1 MLLEAP
7 AVLAEV
13 HVPGLGKLVSP
24 VLAFFGS
31 QLWRFGVAADDA
43 VVYGFV
49 IVARFAQV
57 ILVSGVLFAVAGVV
71 VRMIIFF
78 GGAWVLVVL
87 VLFV

>member
-13 HVPGLGKLVSP
+13 HVPGLGKLASP
-24 VLAFFGS
+24 VLAFVGS

-49 IVARFAQV
+49 IVARFAQS
-57 ILVSGVLFAVAGVV
+57 L
-71 VRMIIFF
+71 
-78 GGAWVLVVL
+78 
-87 VLFV
+87 